1 MTLLFNPWATSSK
14 SIAACNTRIHTLR
27 WVFLWLIIPSH
38 CLSTAW
44 QAWCWHPLQA
54 GPARSLSTLPPTP
67 EQSWFGLNQNVFE
80 FQLSCSMSTAQ
91 CSFPASH
98 TSHLVNRV
106 PPHRWWWLC
115 QGCWGRWWSSSPSRP
130 APFCWLT
137 RILQFHLNSWL
148 TNHLRVDHSTMK
160 RLQMFNFKSL

>member
-14 SIAACNTRIHTLR
+14 SIAACNTRIHTLK

-67 EQSWFGLNQNVFE
+67 EQSWFGLKQNVNYR
-80 FQLSCSMSTAQ
+80 AQ
-91 CSFPASH
+91 WALLIP
-98 TSHLVNRV
+98 R
-106 PPHRWWWLC
+106 
-115 QGCWGRWWSSSPSRP
+115 
-130 APFCWLT
+130 LT
-137 RILQFHLNSWL
+137 RITSRQQGTSSSMMVALPRLLRALVIFLPKSASTILLADQNSAISFKFMI
-148 TNHLRVDHSTMK
+148 NKS
-160 RLQMFNFKSL
+160 FKSWSQHYEKTTNVQF